1 LKVLVI
7 DTNKRPQNPVHPAE
21 ARLLLSEQKAAV
33 YRNYPFTIILKDA
46 QPEEEQV
53 EPEPLRLKIDPGS
66 RTTGIAI
73 INNNSGEIVFA
84 MELEHRGIRIKKL
97 LEARRASRSSRRSR
111 KTRYRQPRFLNRTK
125 SKHRGWLPPSLKS
138 RVYNIETWVR
148 RLRKVCNVQALSMEL
163 VRFDMQLLENPNITG
178 IQYQQGELKGFE
190 VKEYLLE
197 KWGRECAYCG
207 KTGTPLEVE
216 HIKPQARGG
225 SNRVSN
231 LTIACTACNQ
241 RKGSMPIEQFLSDKP
256 DLLVKLLAQAKAPL
270 RDAAAV
276 NATRWYLYHQ
286 LNKTG
291 LPVEVGSG
299 GLTKFNRSKQSLP
312 KTHWLDAACVG
323 RSTPP
328 NLYQSHKQVLYV
340 KAMGHGSRQMCRVDK
355 YGFPRTKAKTRS
367 KNIKG
372 FQTGDIVKA
381 IVTTGKKAGTYVG
394 RVAVRATG
402 SFNIKTGST
411 TVPAIG
417 HRHCRLLQSA
427 DGYAYTNNK

>member
-1 LKVLVI
+1 LKVFVI

-73 INNNSGEIVFA
+73 VNDSSGEIVFA

-97 LEARRASRSSRRSR
+97 LESRRNLRSSRRSR
-111 KTRYRQPRFLNRTK
+111 KTRYRQPRFSNRVTPN
-125 SKHRGWLPPSLKS
+125 GWLPPSLKS

-148 RLRKVCNVQALSMEL
+148 RLRKVCNVQAVSMEL

-178 IQYQQGELKGFE
+178 IQYQQGELKGYE

-197 KWGRECAYCG
+197 KWGRECVYCG
-207 KTGTPLEVE
+207 KTDTPLEVE
-216 HIKPQARGG
+216 HIKPRASGG

-231 LTIACTACNQ
+231 LTIACTTCNQ
-241 RKGSMPIEQFLSDKP
+241 RKGSMPVEQFLSDKP
-256 DLLVKLLAQAKAPL
+256 DLLVKLLAKAKAPL

-323 RSTPP
+323 KSTPP
-328 NLYQSHKQVLYV
+328 NLYQSHKQVLCV

-372 FQTGDIVKA
+372 FRTGDIVKA
-381 IVTTGKKAGTYVG
+381 IVTTGKKVGTYVG
-394 RVAVRATG
+394 RVAVRARG
-402 SFNIKTGST
+402 SFDIKTGGT
-411 TVPAIG
+411 TVQGIG
-417 HRHCRLLQSA
+417 HRHCRLLQSV
-427 DGYAYTNNK
+427 DGYAYSNNK